1 MTNGILR
8 DVVFACAGVVMV
20 IAAIGLPRQ
29 AQAGSPQWQMQFQ
42 GTTHLLPFY
51 SNPPRVHGQVPGSGP
66 GGPSSQIP

>member
-29 AQAGSPQWQMQFQ
+29 APAGSSQWQTQFQ
-42 GTTHLLPFY
+42 GTPYLLPFY
-51 SNPPRVHGQVPGSGP
+51 SSLPRVHDQQPGP
-66 GGPSSQIP
+66 GTGGPLSQTP

>member
-29 AQAGSPQWQMQFQ
+29 APAGSSQWQMQFQ

-51 SNPPRVHGQVPGSGP
+51 SDPPRVHGPLPVFGTGRPP
-66 GGPSSQIP
+66 SQIP